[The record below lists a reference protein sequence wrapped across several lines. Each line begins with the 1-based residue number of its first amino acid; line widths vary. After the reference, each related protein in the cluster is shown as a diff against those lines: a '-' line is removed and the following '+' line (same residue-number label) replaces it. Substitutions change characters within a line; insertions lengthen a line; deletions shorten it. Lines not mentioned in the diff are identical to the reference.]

1 MRIRM
6 IKAMALAA
14 LLAAAPLAAPVA
26 ARDLT
31 VVGFGGGFQDNARK
45 HLFEGYAKASGK
57 PVKDDVYNGE
67 MAKVYAMT
75 KANDVTWDV
84 IMVEAPELARG
95 CEDGVFQKLDWSVID
110 KSKFI
115 ANGTTD
121 CGAGAVGWGTA
132 VFWDKSKFAQGPQNF
147 AEFWDVKKFP
157 GKRSLRFSPKAAL
170 ESALLA
176 DGVAPADVY
185 KTLAAP
191 GGIDRAFAKLDQI
204 KPDIV
209 WWRSGA
215 QPFQLVGSGEV
226 NFSTGFVG
234 RVAAQRK
241 DGKPFDLAWDT
252 LLWSFDYWAVIKGS
266 PNAAEGLK
274 LINYMT
280 DFDPLLGMLKDWPLS
295 PANKTFASRAD
306 LRQANPD
313 MLTNNTDRG
322 LFLNTE
328 FWIERGEDLEKR
340 FNTWAAK

>member
-1 MRIRM
+1 MQFRM
-6 IKAMALAA
+6 IKAIAMAAA
-14 LLAAAPLAAPVA
+14 LTASPAM

-45 HLFEGYAKASGK
+45 HLFETYAKASGK
-57 PVKDDVYNGE
+57 PVKDDSYNGE
-67 MAKVYAMT
+67 MAKIYAMT

-95 CEDGVFQKLDWSVID
+95 CEDGAFVKLDWKTID
-110 KSKFI
+110 RSKFI
-115 ANGTTD
+115 DNGTTD
-121 CGAGAVGWGTA
+121 CGAGAVAWGTA
-132 VFWDKSKFAQGPQNF
+132 VFWDKSKFPTGPQNF

-170 ESALLA
+170 EAAIMA

-185 KTLAAP
+185 KVLAAP
-191 GGIDRAFAKLDQI
+191 GGVDRAFAKLDQI
-204 KPDIV
+204 KSDIV
-209 WWRSGA
+209 WWRAGA
-215 QPFQLVGSGEV
+215 QPFQLIGSGEV
-226 NFSTGFVG
+226 AFSTGFVG

-266 PNAAEGLK
+266 PNAAEGQK
-274 LINYMT
+274 LISHLT
-280 DFDPLLGMLKDWPLS
+280 DFDPLLAMLKDWPLA

-313 MLTNNTDRG
+313 MLTNHTNRG
-322 LFLNTE
+322 VFLSTE

-340 FNTWAAK
+340 FNSWAAR